1 MATTH
6 ERLRPRGIVAAMGK
20 RARRRDRT
28 TETVP
33 TDDYTDSEGN
43 VLTLRRTV
51 SAGSARKLAE
61 TAGAPAATADDLWQR
76 RTEMLFERFAVSWT
90 IAGLPLNRQ
99 KELLGRYRLAD
110 DATRRWVRARLDEHI
125 ARHQP
130 ELL

>member
-1 MATTH
+1 
-6 ERLRPRGIVAAMGK
+6 MGK
-20 RARRRDRT
+20 RARRRGR
-28 TETVP
+28 EAGPPP
-33 TDDYTDSEGN
+33 TDDYADGEGN

-51 SAGSARKLAE
+51 SAGTARKLAE
-61 TAGAPAATADDLWQR
+61 AAGGAAATTDDRWHR

-90 IAGLPLNRQ
+90 IADLPLTGQ

-110 DATRRWVRARLDEHI
+110 DETRRWVRARLDEHL

>member
-1 MATTH
+1 
-6 ERLRPRGIVAAMGK
+6 MGK
-20 RARRRDRT
+20 RSRRRDRGA
-28 TETVP
+28 ETVS
-33 TDDYTDSEGN
+33 TDDYTDPEGN

-61 TAGAPAATADDLWQR
+61 TPGGPAATPDDLWQR
-76 RTEMLFERFAVSWT
+76 RSEMLFERFAVSWT
-90 IAGLPLNRQ
+90 IAGLPLTGQ

-110 DATRRWVRARLDEHI
+110 DETRRWVRARLDEHI